1 MMAMAKDLIISKQQK
16 SPLLTRY
23 LPAIV

>member
-1 MMAMAKDLIISKQQK
+1 MAMAKDLIISKQQK
-16 SPLLTRY
+16 SPLLTCY